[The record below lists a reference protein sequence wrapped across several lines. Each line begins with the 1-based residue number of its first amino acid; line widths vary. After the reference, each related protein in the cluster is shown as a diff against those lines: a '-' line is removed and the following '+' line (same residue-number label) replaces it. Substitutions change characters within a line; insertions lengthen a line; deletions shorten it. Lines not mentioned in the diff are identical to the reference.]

1 MIVLPT
7 YNNIRQLPLFN
18 YFELMD
24 TQEIRYL
31 LILDSYLDL
40 PLISDEEKTALNEIF
55 DNIKAEIIDYTGV
68 SDNYLTALRMQKD
81 IALNKAE
88 LVLTGDIDRINQIQL
103 QISEFEEFKKENTTT
118 NQTIYKHCAI
128 IEKHFG
134 FQLDLFK
141 TTVYRWLTY
150 NDIFNEQIKTKSN
163 G

>member
-1 MIVLPT
+1 MIVHPT

-18 YFELMD
+18 YFELVD
-24 TQEIRYL
+24 TGELRYL
-31 LILDSYLDL
+31 LILDNYIDL
-40 PLISDEEKTALNEIF
+40 PILQDEETESLKEIF
-55 DNIKAEIIDYTGV
+55 DTIKAEIIDYTGV

-88 LVLTGDIDRINQIQL
+88 LVLTGDVDLVNQIQL

-118 NQTIYKHCAI
+118 TQTIYKQCAV

-134 FQLDLFK
+134 FQFDLFK

-150 NDIFNEQIKTKSN
+150 NDIFTEQLKTKSN